1 MRKYAIAV
9 ARVVALAGGGAG
21 VSVAGVGFSRG
32 VGASGRGGSRRS
44 REARNAP
51 GRSMWFGHD
60 QPVSCMSALSAAKIW
75 GAVQAVRSRPD
86 RIKASQIWPGC
97 TALSPMLPAI
107 TAAASCCSLSGRGAW
122 RRWLFGFEEFFD
134 GGRVRTLGDLFPT

>member
-1 MRKYAIAV
+1 MRKYAIAA

-21 VSVAGVGFSRG
+21 VSAAGVGFSRG

-60 QPVSCMSALSAAKIW
+60 QPVSCMSALSASKIW

-97 TALSPMLPAI
+97 TASSPMLPAM
-107 TAAASCCSLSGRGAW
+107 TAAANCCSLSGRGAW
-122 RRWLFGFEEFFD
+122 RR
-134 GGRVRTLGDLFPT
+134 